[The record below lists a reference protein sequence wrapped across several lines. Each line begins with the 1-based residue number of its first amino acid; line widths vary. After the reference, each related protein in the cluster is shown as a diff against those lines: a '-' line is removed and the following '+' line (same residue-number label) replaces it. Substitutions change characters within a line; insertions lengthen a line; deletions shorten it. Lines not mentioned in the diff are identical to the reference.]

1 MSAFNTSMTAFEIG
15 ERLGIT
21 PESAQHVME
30 ELEKRDELSERCGG
44 KKPSEKYQTDAEY
57 FAAIRQLHRWMS
69 DTRGT

>member
-30 ELEKRDELSERCGG
+30 ELDNTQPDCEFKTDDEYLR
-44 KKPSEKYQTDAEY
+44 
-57 FAAIRQLHRWMS
+57 AIRNLYRWMS